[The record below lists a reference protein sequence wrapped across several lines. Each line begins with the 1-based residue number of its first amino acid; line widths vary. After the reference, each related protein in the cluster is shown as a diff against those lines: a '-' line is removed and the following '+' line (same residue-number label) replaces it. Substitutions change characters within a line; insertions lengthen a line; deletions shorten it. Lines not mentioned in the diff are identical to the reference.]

1 MPIRGSISIPGDKSI
16 SHRSLMIA
24 SLINGKSIIHN
35 LSTGMDVNSTK
46 NCLAAC
52 GTNFSNQNDSVLVG
66 GGFFKSPETPLD
78 CGNSG
83 TSARLLSG
91 LLVGKKIDVQLI
103 GDESLTSRP
112 MDRIIAPLKKMGAK
126 IESSNGRL
134 PINILSSELKSINYE
149 IPIASA
155 QVKSCLILAALDCND
170 KTILK
175 EQTKTRDHTEIMLQK
190 LGVNIKLDSSIVIE
204 PLKQNLE
211 PFSINIP
218 GDPSSAAFFASSAA
232 LIPNS
237 DLTIKNLLANSTR
250 IAFFDVLKK
259 MGAIVSWGNMRK
271 EMGEIIGDVNIKSH
285 PLSGI
290 HLSGEVIPSIID
302 EIPIIAVLATQADSP
317 TIIRNAEELR
327 HKESDRIDAICYNI
341 KKMGIDIIE
350 MKDGFII
357 NPEKKLVN
365 AEIKT
370 FGDHRIAMAFSIA
383 ELLTS
388 SNNVFDDLTCIDIS
402 FPNFFNILKTILK

>member
-1 MPIRGSISIPGDKSI
+1 MPIRGSIEIPGDKSI
-16 SHRSLMIA
+16 SHRSLMVA
-24 SLINGKSIIHN
+24 SLINGESIINN
-35 LSTGMDVNSTK
+35 LSTGLDVNSTK
-46 NCLAAC
+46 NCLASC
-52 GTNFSNQNDSVLVG
+52 GIDFSKKDGSVLVKG
-66 GGFFKSPETPLD
+66 GVFKSPKIPLD

-91 LLVGKKIDVQLI
+91 LLAGKGIDVQLI
-103 GDESLTSRP
+103 GDESLANRP
-112 MDRIIAPLKKMGAK
+112 MDRIIVPLKRMGAK
-126 IESSNGRL
+126 IESANGRL
-134 PINILSSELKSINYE
+134 PIKISSSKLKSINYE

-155 QVKSCLILAALDCND
+155 QVKSCLILAALDCSE

-175 EQTKTRDHTEIMLQK
+175 EQTITRDHTEIMLQE
-190 LGVNIKLDSSIVIE
+190 LGAKITSNSSIDIE
-204 PLKQNLE
+204 PLKKSLQ
-211 PFSINIP
+211 PFHINVP

-250 IAFFDVLKK
+250 IGFFDVLKK
-259 MGAIVSWGNMRK
+259 MGAIISWSNMRK

-290 HLSGEVIPSIID
+290 NLSGKVIPSIID
-302 EIPIIAVLATQADSP
+302 EIPMIAVLATQADSP

-327 HKESDRIDAICYNI
+327 HKESDRINAICHNI
-341 KKMGIDIIE
+341 KKMGIEIIE

-357 NPEKKLVN
+357 NPGKKLVN

-388 SNNVFDDLTCIDIS
+388 SKNVFDDLACIDIS
-402 FPNFFNILKTILK
+402 FPDFFKILKTILQ

>member
-1 MPIRGSISIPGDKSI
+1 
-16 SHRSLMIA
+16 
-24 SLINGKSIIHN
+24 
-35 LSTGMDVNSTK
+35 
-46 NCLAAC
+46 
-52 GTNFSNQNDSVLVG
+52 
-66 GGFFKSPETPLD
+66 
-78 CGNSG
+78 
-83 TSARLLSG
+83 
-91 LLVGKKIDVQLI
+91 
-103 GDESLTSRP
+103 
-112 MDRIIAPLKKMGAK
+112 
-126 IESSNGRL
+126 
-134 PINILSSELKSINYE
+134 
-149 IPIASA
+149 
-155 QVKSCLILAALDCND
+155 
-170 KTILK
+170 
-175 EQTKTRDHTEIMLQK
+175 
-190 LGVNIKLDSSIVIE
+190 
-204 PLKQNLE
+204 
-211 PFSINIP
+211 
-218 GDPSSAAFFASSAA
+218 
-232 LIPNS
+232 
-237 DLTIKNLLANSTR
+237 
-250 IAFFDVLKK
+250 
-259 MGAIVSWGNMRK
+259 
-271 EMGEIIGDVNIKSH
+271 MGEIIGDVNIKSH

-327 HKESDRIDAICYNI
+327 HKESDRIHAICYNI